1 MPRNDRIV
9 RVETVKRALLSSRQG
24 VLLKVLADRH
34 EWKLRNLYRDIDAL
48 DAAGYIIRHENN
60 RYWIEGSPERAASAP
75 DADER
80 LALYLA
86 RQNARAWKET
96 SLGRALDRLWHR
108 VSATGNGQAALVPVE
123 SAPWITTREWSGID
137 YATRRQIVITLERAT
152 RTRVAVDVRYRAL
165 STGKTSSRIVE
176 PGELYWDPALE
187 TLYLIAWCRLRQDVR
202 VFAIHRFL
210 AVALTDE
217 VCPPRPQTRSRAALH
232 KAFRV
237 WRSEHVTKIRV
248 WFAGSVAD
256 EIRERNW
263 LAEQKLEDGDGG
275 VVLSAE
281 VAGLAEVERWV
292 LSYGPAAKVL
302 APAELATSVAKK
314 LRDGAKG
321 YRMGRDESLSRTD
334 NRRAHSGGDGT

>member
-9 RVETVKRALLSSRQG
+9 RVETVKSALLSSRQG
-24 VLLKVLADRH
+24 VSLKVLADRH
-34 EWKLRNLYRDIDAL
+34 DWKLRNLYRDIDAL
-48 DAAGYIIRHENN
+48 ENAGYVIRHENN
-60 RYWIEGSPERAASAP
+60 RYWIEGRPERAAGAP

-96 SLGRALDRLWHR
+96 SLGKALDRLWHR
-108 VSATGNGQAALVPVE
+108 VSATGDGQAALVPVE

-137 YATRRQIVITLERAT
+137 YAAHRQILMTLERAT
-152 RTRVAVDVRYRAL
+152 RTRAAVDVRYRAL
-165 STGKTSSRIVE
+165 STGKISSRIVE

-202 VFAIHRFL
+202 VFAVHRFL

-217 VCPPRPQTRSRAALH
+217 ICPLRSQTRSRAALH

-237 WRSEHVTKIRV
+237 WRSDHVTKIRI
-248 WFAGSVAD
+248 WFAREIAD
-256 EIRERNW
+256 EIRERKW
-263 LAEQKLEDGDGG
+263 LADQKVEEASDG

-281 VAGLAEVERWV
+281 VAGLAEVERWI
-292 LSYGPAAKVL
+292 LSYGPGAKVL
-302 APAELATSVAKK
+302 APAELAASVAKK
-314 LRDGAKG
+314 LREGAER
-321 YRMGRDESLSRTD
+321 YWVGREESLSWSD
-334 NRRAHSGGDGT
+334 KGGG